1 MEKEYKDEQKQT
13 EVSKCRKPAQTL
25 KRVSDWIQDGEH
37 CHPTIKRSMSLAE
50 VSHSCDM

>member
-25 KRVSDWIQDGEH
+25 RRVSDWAQDGER
-37 CHPTIKRSMSLAE
+37 CHPTTKRSVSVAE
-50 VSHSCDM
+50 VLHLCDM